1 VLERGT
7 SQSRAHQGAILFYNN
22 MKLVFRIYEDGSK
35 MESGCTA
42 PQIFYIHSII
52 HSRYMHDYENQ
63 PLVKTL
69 INTLSWQNV
78 ILHLYEPG
86 LHEGLVLLGK
96 IALANTFPY

>member
-1 VLERGT
+1 MLERVT

-22 MKLVFRIYEDGSK
+22 MKLVFRISEDGSK

-63 PLVKTL
+63 PLMKTL

>member
-1 VLERGT
+1 
-7 SQSRAHQGAILFYNN
+7 

-35 MESGCTA
+35 MASGCTA

-63 PLVKTL
+63 PLMKTL

-78 ILHLYEPG
+78 ILRPRLYDPG
-86 LHEGLVLLGK
+86 LHEGLVLLGD
-96 IALANTFPY
+96 IPLADTFPY